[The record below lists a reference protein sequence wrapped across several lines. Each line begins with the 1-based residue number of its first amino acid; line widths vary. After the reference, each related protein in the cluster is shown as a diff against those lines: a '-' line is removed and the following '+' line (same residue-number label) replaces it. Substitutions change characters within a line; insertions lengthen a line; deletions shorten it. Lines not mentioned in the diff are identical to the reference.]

1 MLNKTSSFFFLQGV
15 PAPCLCMPCLQR
27 CCWSPWHSKP
37 CTSLLT
43 AKVPGTGLALLH
55 THSSGSVTQQGA
67 ANKSP
72 HHGCHFYQ
80 VPLAFLE
87 LQAGVVLPPE
97 TGVPTPPRGS
107 WTAAM
112 CLKAQLFPHWPGGS
126 VAANGAVDLHLYI
139 QNVEE
144 QNYVDITEKK
154 NHT

>member
-15 PAPCLCMPCLQR
+15 PASCLCVLCLQR
-27 CCWSPWHSKP
+27 CCWSPWHGKP
-37 CTSLLT
+37 CTRLLT
-43 AKVPGTGLALLH
+43 AKVPSTGLALPH
-55 THSSGSVTQQGA
+55 PHSSGSVTQQGA

-72 HHGCHFYQ
+72 HHGRHFYQ

-107 WTAAM
+107 WTAAV
-112 CLKAQLFPHWPGGS
+112 CLKAQLFPSLTWRVCGCQWGSAPTSVRTECGRTKLCRHHW
-126 VAANGAVDLHLYI
+126 
-139 QNVEE
+139 
-144 QNYVDITEKK
+144 KK